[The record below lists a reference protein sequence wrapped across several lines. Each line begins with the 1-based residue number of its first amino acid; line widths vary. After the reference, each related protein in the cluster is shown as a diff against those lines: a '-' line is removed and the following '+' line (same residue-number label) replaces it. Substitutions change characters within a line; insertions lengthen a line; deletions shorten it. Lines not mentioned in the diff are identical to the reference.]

1 VSDVAAAGHDGGHTD
16 SAVRDPSVQTSMA
29 VMHGGQ
35 TLSNDLMHELA
46 TTVATTAQR
55 ERLRK
60 RTSMV
65 LAGVGA
71 VVVPWVYLT
80 EFSGETIPF
89 AMLGM
94 LCLLPLLPLHLAWGV
109 RNRALLNAAAA
120 AAAVDHKAL
129 AAAVVAVERNKLGPS
144 MALQVALQKHSTKAR

>member
-1 VSDVAAAGHDGGHTD
+1 MSAAVEAVVD
-16 SAVRDPSVQTSMA
+16 SALERDPSLQTSMA
-29 VMHGGQ
+29 VMHSGQ

-65 LAGVGA
+65 LTGVGA
-71 VVVPWVYLT
+71 VVVGWASVGD
-80 EFSGETIPF
+80 FSGQTLPF
-89 AMLGM
+89 MLLAM

-120 AAAVDHKAL
+120 AAAVDHSAL
-129 AAAVVAVERNKLGPS
+129 ADAVRAVEKNKLGPS
-144 MALQVALQKHSTKAR
+144 MALQVALQKHSAKAR

>member
-1 VSDVAAAGHDGGHTD
+1 MSAAAAAGHATGHSDT
-16 SAVRDPSVQTSMA
+16 AGRDPSLQTSMA
-29 VMHGGQ
+29 VMHNGQ

-60 RTSMV
+60 RTSMA
-65 LAGVGA
+65 LTSVGA

-80 EFSGETIPF
+80 EFSGETLPF
-89 AMLGM
+89 AMFGM

-129 AAAVVAVERNKLGPS
+129 AAAVVAVEKKKYGPS
-144 MALQVALQKHSTKAR
+144 MALQVALEKQAR